1 MLRDKETSRTHLST
15 EVEEELEL
23 QETHG
28 IESFEEL
35 IQFIMHQTNK
45 QIMAEEDDE
54 LYESGSSE
62 DSEN

>member
-1 MLRDKETSRTHLST
+1 VLRDKETSRTHLST